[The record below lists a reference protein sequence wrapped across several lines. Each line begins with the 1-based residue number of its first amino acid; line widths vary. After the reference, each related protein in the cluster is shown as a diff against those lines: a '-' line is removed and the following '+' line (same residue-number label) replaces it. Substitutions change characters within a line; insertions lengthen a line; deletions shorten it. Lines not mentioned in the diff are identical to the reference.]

1 MNSMLSDTGNILKTD
16 ASGIASPKDALEDSF
31 QKLYS
36 KELDLDEGK
45 IRSGKCL

>member
-1 MNSMLSDTGNILKTD
+1 VNGTACLGAEGL
-16 ASGIASPKDALEDSF
+16 GLEDSF

-45 IRSGKCL
+45 SVSPSLKL